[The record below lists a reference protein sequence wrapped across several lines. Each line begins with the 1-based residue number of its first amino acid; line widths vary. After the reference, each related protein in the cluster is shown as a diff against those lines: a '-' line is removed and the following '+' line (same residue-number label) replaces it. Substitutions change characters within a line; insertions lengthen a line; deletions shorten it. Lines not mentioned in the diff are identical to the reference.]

1 MNFKPLVR
9 FLDECLPELSIPGS
23 DTVIYKGHEEIF
35 RYRSGYDSLRDKTP
49 VREDAI
55 YNMYS
60 VTKVSLS
67 ISAMQLI
74 ERGEIHP
81 TDPLYAYFPEYRNM
95 SVRTVMPDGSVRIDD
110 AHEPILIKHLLSM
123 TAGFNYNLN
132 RPSINKVREN
142 TDGRCPTLD
151 IVRAMAQEPLDFEP
165 GTRYQYSLC
174 HDIMGGVIELVSG
187 MRLSEYMR
195 ANIFEPLGL
204 RDTDFRLP
212 DSKLSRIATQYV
224 YDAPTKSAIEI
235 PKTQNQYRLG
245 TEYDSGGAGL
255 YSTVADQIL
264 IADAL
269 THLGRGKNGARILS
283 SSACLLMRK
292 NLLSDDQ
299 LRVFRTSKHHAGYGY
314 AYGVRTNMDAG
325 QGGNLMPEGEF
336 GWDGAKLSYL
346 SACPESKISIFHA
359 EHMGA
364 HHQSVLPRLRNVIYS
379 CLD

>member
-1 MNFKPLVR
+1 MNFKPLIR

-23 DTVIYKGHEEIF
+23 DTVIYRGHEEIF
-35 RYRSGYDSLRDKTP
+35 RYRSGYDSLHDGTP

-60 VTKVSLS
+60 VTKVSLA
-67 ISAMQLI
+67 ISALQLI
-74 ERGEIHP
+74 ERGEILL
-81 TDPLYAYFPEYRNM
+81 TDPLYAYFPEYKNM
-95 SVRTVMPDGSVRIDD
+95 SVKRVMPDGGVRVDE
-110 AHEPILIKHLLSM
+110 ARSPILIKHLLSM

-132 RPSINKVREN
+132 RQSINQVRER

-151 IVRAMAQEPLDFEP
+151 IVRALAAEPLDFEP
-165 GTRYQYSLC
+165 GERYQYSLC
-174 HDIMGGVIELVSG
+174 HDVMGGVVELVSG

-204 RDTDFRLP
+204 RDTGFRLP
-212 DSKLSRIATQYV
+212 ESRLSRLATQYV

-269 THLGRGKNGARILS
+269 THLGRGKNGERILS
-283 SSACLLMRK
+283 SSAVLLMRQ
-292 NLLSDDQ
+292 NLLNDSQ
-299 LRVFRTSKHHAGYGY
+299 LATFRQAKHLMGYGY
-314 AYGVRTNMDAG
+314 ACGVRTNMDSSEC
-325 QGGNLMPEGEF
+325 GNLMPRGEF

-346 SACPESKISIFHA
+346 SACPENKISIFHA

-364 HHQSVLPRLRNVIYS
+364 HHQSVIPRLRNVIYS